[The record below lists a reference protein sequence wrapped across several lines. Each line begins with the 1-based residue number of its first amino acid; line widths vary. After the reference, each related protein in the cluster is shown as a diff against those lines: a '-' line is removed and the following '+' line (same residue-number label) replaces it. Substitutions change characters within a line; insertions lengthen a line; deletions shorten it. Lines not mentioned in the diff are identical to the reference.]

1 MKMLFVSSRDVTKK
15 SHGGFQC
22 TNRNYESFCALF
34 GRENVKVV
42 DPTATLKE
50 NLFARMKKWVNY
62 MLGYSAG
69 LTPAVM
75 KELKRE
81 AKKADW
87 VFIDSS
93 GYGIIARKLRQGGY
107 KGKIISFFH
116 NAELRIRKEQ
126 AKQHPGQSWRIPL
139 MYHNEKSAMQYS
151 DIAIALNARDAAEL
165 QEIYGQREME
175 IIPISFIDKA
185 PPPSE
190 AALHERTQ
198 TPPLCLFIGNNWYPN
213 IHGLRWF
220 VDKVLDNVDIKLQ
233 IVGTG
238 MEPLRSQFQH
248 PKIEFLGFVKDLDEV
263 MAKADFMVSPIFLGS
278 GMKVKTCESL
288 MYGKNIIGTK
298 EAFEGYEMDLRKVG
312 ALCDNENDFTVAFK
326 KFEMQPLE
334 KYNRYCRE
342 MFVDRYSFEA
352 TLRKF
357 RKLVNGL
364 D

>member
-1 MKMLFVSSRDVTKK
+1 MLFVSSRDVTKK

-42 DPTATLKE
+42 DPTASLKE
-50 NLFARMKKWVNY
+50 NLTARMKKWANY
-62 MLGYSAG
+62 FLGYSAG
-69 LTPAVM
+69 LTPGVM
-75 KELKRE
+75 RDLKRE
-81 AKKADW
+81 AAKADW

-93 GYGIIARKLRQGGY
+93 GYGVIAEKLKKGGF

-151 DIAIALNARDAAEL
+151 DIAVALNARDAAEL
-165 QEIYGQREME
+165 QDIYGQRAME

-185 PPPSE
+185 PKPSDT
-190 AALHERTQ
+190 ALLEKTQ
-198 TPPLCLFIGNNWYPN
+198 TPPLCVFIGNNWYPN

-220 VDKVLDNVDIKLQ
+220 VDKVLDKVDIRLQ

-238 MEPLRSQFQH
+238 MDALRSQFQH
-248 PKIEFLGFVKDLDEV
+248 PRIEFLGFVKDLDTV
-263 MAKADFMVSPIFLGS
+263 MTQSDFMLSPIFLGS

-298 EAFEGYEMDLRKVG
+298 EAFEGYEMDLKRIG
-312 ALCDNENDFTVAFK
+312 AQCDTEEEFISAFK

-334 KYNRYCRE
+334 RYNRYSRE
-342 MFVDRYSFEA
+342 VFIDRYSFEA

-357 RKLVNGL
+357 KKLITEL